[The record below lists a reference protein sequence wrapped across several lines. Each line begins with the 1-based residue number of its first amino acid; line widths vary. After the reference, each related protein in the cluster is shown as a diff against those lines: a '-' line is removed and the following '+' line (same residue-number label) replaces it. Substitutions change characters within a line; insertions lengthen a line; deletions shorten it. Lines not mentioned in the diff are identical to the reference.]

1 MPQIK
6 PTNKKLYHSYAKRE
20 SKRKTPLTDIHKKLM
35 PLYNKPIK
43 KAIIRLKTKAVDAR
57 PSLDHVST

>member
-1 MPQIK
+1 
-6 PTNKKLYHSYAKRE
+6 
-20 SKRKTPLTDIHKKLM
+20 M

-43 KAIIRLKTKAVDAR
+43 KAIIRLKTKVVDAR